1 VADDGSQQRKPDF
14 RTVVEDVK
22 ALLERRTVRVL
33 GVLVLVAGLAVA
45 VLIGYRYDI
54 TLWDWGKLLIVPA
67 AIAAGSIWFNQQ
79 QQTRQQET
87 QDQHSQDEALQ
98 GYLDQLT
105 QLLVAPDEEHNE
117 HLIRRQVDDDVR
129 QVIQARSEPLLRSL
143 NPTRRFRL
151 ILFLSVMGLLTRDR
165 PLVSLANADL
175 REVDG
180 RGAPLQGVD
189 LQKAD
194 LRRADLSRADLSEAD
209 LSDAILSWADL
220 EGANLSDAILRK
232 ADLTMAFLSGVDMTR
247 ANLLMANLSG
257 ANKLDKLSHRDEDS
271 VCLRQAVLIGANLTG
286 ANLVRADLRGAKL
299 SGANLSG
306 ADLSG
311 AKLSGADLAAQDDK
325 KIEVLVFRH
334 EPDLQQKLL
343 REANKRGA
351 DLSGANLWG
360 ATGMSNKEF
369 ERQAA
374 SLKGATMPE
383 GHTYEDWVKRGRP
396 PRSQHK
402 RSQSE

>member
-33 GVLVLVAGLAVA
+33 GVLVAGLAVA

-180 RGAPLQGVD
+180 RDAPLQGVD

-194 LRRADLSRADLSEAD
+194 LRRADLSRADLSGANLFEAD
-209 LSDAILSWADL
+209 LSGADL
-220 EGANLSDAILRK
+220 FEANLFGADLGGAKLNDANLS
-232 ADLTMAFLSGVDMTR
+232 R
-247 ANLLMANLSG
+247 ALLSG
-257 ANKLDKLSHRDEDS
+257 ALLSR
-271 VCLRQAVLIGANLTG
+271 AN
-286 ANLVRADLRGAKL
+286 L

-306 ADLSG
+306 ANLSG
-311 AKLSGADLAAQDDK
+311 AAGLTQEQLQ
-325 KIEVLVFRH
+325 EVLGDENTQLPF
-334 EPDLQQKLL
+334 DLK
-343 REANKRGA
+343 
-351 DLSGANLWG
+351 
-360 ATGMSNKEF
+360 
-369 ERQAA
+369 
-374 SLKGATMPE
+374 
-383 GHTYEDWVKRGRP
+383 P
-396 PRSQHK
+396 PAHWA
-402 RSQSE
+402 